1 MSSLLIVFIGM
12 SVPILAAAPFYIADR
27 RSETRPEKAESE
39 KAELGPEITEAPRI
53 WPDPVEEPACEIPE
67 ARTPE
72 EALPSADTASD
83 DTAPADTA
91 HAETERVAQP

>member
-27 RSETRPEKAESE
+27 RGTREVPEG
-39 KAELGPEITEAPRI
+39 AELRPGITEAPRI
-53 WPDPVEEPACEIPE
+53 WPQATEEPACEIPE

-72 EALPSADTASD
+72 ESNSLADTVRIVQ
-83 DTAPADTA
+83 
-91 HAETERVAQP
+91 ERVAQP

>member
-27 RSETRPEKAESE
+27 RNQTESDEPE

-53 WPDPVEEPACEIPE
+53 WPDPEEGPACEIPE

-72 EALPSADTASD
+72 D
-83 DTAPADTA
+83 APVHAA
-91 HAETERVAQP
+91 HAEPDRVAQP